1 MYQLVRSPRQHVV
14 LIHGEG
20 VGPWVWAPF
29 AGALPAEVE
38 VHRPTLPGHP
48 PTSTDFCSPASAAE
62 AVAAQVGLDDL
73 PGEVTVVG
81 TSVGGQVAIELA
93 RAFPYA
99 ISRVVAIGSPVEPH
113 PAAPLAEA
121 LSTFSRPLSL
131 LATRSTRRRAQLQAS
146 LTDSTACTDISQ
158 QMSPTTAARLVTS
171 RFGYRCSPVPED
183 VPVLLVS
190 GTRDSQRLKSG
201 HARLAGLHPQV
212 RSVQL
217 GGPSLASPTARPREL
232 AAAVTRWAQIGQNV

>member
-1 MYQLVRSPRQHVV
+1 MYQLVRPPRQHVILV
-14 LIHGEG
+14 HGEG
-20 VGPWVWAPF
+20 AGPWVWAPF

-99 ISRVVAIGSPVEPH
+99 ISRVVAIASPVDPH
-113 PAAPLAEA
+113 PAAPLVGA
-121 LSTFSRPLSL
+121 LSTLGRPLSL

-146 LTDSTACTDISQ
+146 LTDGKVCAAISER
-158 QMSPTTAARLVTS
+158 MSPTTSARLFTS
-171 RFGYRCSPVPED
+171 RLGYRSSPVPED
-183 VPVLLVS
+183 VPMLLIS
-190 GTRDSQRLKSG
+190 GTRDSRRLKAG
-201 HARLAGLHPQV
+201 HARLADLHPQV
-212 RSVQL
+212 RSVQVP
-217 GGPSLASPTARPREL
+217 GRSLASPTARPREL
-232 AAAVTRWAQIGQNV
+232 AAALTRWAQIGQHV